1 VYVILYKITFLLT
14 NLFTM
19 KGYIMDKKILL
30 GGAAALILAGGLYA
44 TPASANIELSIGGEA
59 QVMASMSDTCFT
71 AASNTTLEAF
81 IESISG
87 ASDTADDEAAI
98 NTYLATSIFS
108 GMAHNAAAVN
118 TTSTAVAAVEKVY
131 YDHSAEEEAS
141 HHDLVI
147 VQNSSALATG
157 DILLQAATAA
167 VADTDFSLSAISF
180 ATDPCAGADP
190 DNPVLGFKK
199 EITIEAGGT
208 LANGLSVTFADKI
221 DLTDVAG
228 EQGAF
233 ELDLSGA
240 FGSLKIKDGASGG
253 VDAVLL
259 DKFDIDVAGDN
270 LGKFKTET
278 AGTDGTGLLYG
289 VPSMGAMDIYVSY
302 APNSDDS
309 GYDTAGYTDTFG
321 FGAVYNGDITVAAGI
336 ESASANAAA
345 NCSGIAASGL
355 AAGTAADTMDAIY
368 GGTSCGDQ
376 TLTYVGAEMA
386 VADMTIKAGY
396 NLLDTDEADTTGM
409 GLGLSTAVGGY
420 DLDINYRNTVKEY
433 LVGGFED
440 TQSIIGVSLGTA
452 LGDGV
457 DMKFQFSQN
466 DVDLAS
472 QATARGG
479 NDSTSDYFA
488 EASMTVGF

>member
-1 VYVILYKITFLLT
+1 
-14 NLFTM
+14 
-19 KGYIMDKKILL
+19 MDKKILL
-30 GGAAALILAGGLYA
+30 GGAAALIMAGGVYA
-44 TPASANIELSIGGEA
+44 TPASASIELSLGGEA

-71 AASNTTLEAF
+71 AASDTDLEAF
-81 IESISG
+81 L
-87 ASDTADDEAAI
+87 EAADSTAITDTEAGI
-98 NTYLATSIFS
+98 NTYLATLTAMS
-108 GMAHNAAAVN
+108 HNAAAVTAADEAVTGVWYDASATN
-118 TTSTAVAAVEKVY
+118 TATGTAGT
-131 YDHSAEEEAS
+131 
-141 HHDLVI
+141 
-147 VQNSSALATG
+147 ATG
-157 DILLQAATAA
+157 DQVIIAAASDVARNSNA
-167 VADTDFSLSAISF
+167 VSF
-180 ATDPCAGADP
+180 AADPCSGADP

-302 APNSDDS
+302 APNSGDS
-309 GYDTAGYTDTFG
+309 GYDTADYTDTFG
-321 FGAVYNGDITVAAGI
+321 FGMVYNGDITVAAGI
-336 ESASANAAA
+336 ESASANASA
-345 NCSGIAASGL
+345 NCAGL
-355 AAGTAADTMDAIY
+355 AAGGLDSVATAADLMNAVY
-368 GGTSCGDQ
+368 GGESCGDQ
-376 TLTYVGAEMA
+376 TLTYVGAEMG

-409 GLGLSTAVGGY
+409 GLGLSTSVGGY

-440 TQSIIGVSLGTA
+440 EQSIIGVSLGTA

-472 QATARGG
+472 QATAFGG

>member
-1 VYVILYKITFLLT
+1 
-14 NLFTM
+14 
-19 KGYIMDKKILL
+19 MDKKILL
-30 GGAAALILAGGLYA
+30 GGAAAVIMVGGVYA
-44 TPASANIELSIGGEA
+44 TPASASIELSLGGEA

-71 AASNTTLEAF
+71 AASDTDLEAF
-81 IESISG
+81 L
-87 ASDTADDEAAI
+87 EAADSTAVTDTEAGI
-98 NTYLATSIFS
+98 NTYLATLTAMS
-108 GMAHNAAAVN
+108 HNAAAVTAADEAVTGVWYDASATN
-118 TTSTAVAAVEKVY
+118 TATGTAGT
-131 YDHSAEEEAS
+131 
-141 HHDLVI
+141 
-147 VQNSSALATG
+147 ATG
-157 DILLQAATAA
+157 DQVIIAAAA
-167 VADTDFSLSAISF
+167 DVARNSNAVSF
-180 ATDPCAGADP
+180 AADPCSGADP
-190 DNPVLGFKK
+190 DNPVLSFKK
-199 EITIEAGGT
+199 EIEFEASGT

-309 GYDTAGYTDTFG
+309 GYDTASYTDTFG
-321 FGAVYNGDITVAAGI
+321 FGMVYNGDITVAAGI

-345 NCSGIAASGL
+345 NCAGV
-355 AAGTAADTMDAIY
+355 AAGGLDAAIGAAALMDAVY
-368 GGTSCGDQ
+368 GGESCGDQ
-376 TLTYVGAEMA
+376 TLTYVGAEMG
-386 VADMTIKAGY
+386 VSDMTIKAGY

-420 DLDINYRNTVKEY
+420 DLEINYRNTVKEY

-440 TQSIIGVSLGTA
+440 EQSIIGVSLETA

-457 DMKFQFSQN
+457 DMKVQFSQN

-472 QATARGG
+472 QATAFGG

>member
-1 VYVILYKITFLLT
+1 
-14 NLFTM
+14 
-19 KGYIMDKKILL
+19 MDKKILL
-30 GGAAALILAGGLYA
+30 GGAAALIMAGGVYA
-44 TPASANIELSIGGEA
+44 TPASASIELSLGGEA

-71 AASNTTLEAF
+71 AASDTDLEAF
-81 IESISG
+81 L
-87 ASDTADDEAAI
+87 EAADSTAVTDTEAGI
-98 NTYLATSIFS
+98 NTYLATLTAMS
-108 GMAHNAAAVN
+108 HNAAAVTAADEAVTGVWFDASGTN
-118 TTSTAVAAVEKVY
+118 T
-131 YDHSAEEEAS
+131 
-141 HHDLVI
+141 
-147 VQNSSALATG
+147 ATG
-157 DILLQAATAA
+157 TAGTASGDQVIIAASADVARNSNA
-167 VADTDFSLSAISF
+167 VSF
-180 ATDPCAGADP
+180 AADPCSGADP

-278 AGTDGTGLLYG
+278 AGTDGTGILYG

-309 GYDTAGYTDTFG
+309 GYDTASYTDTFG
-321 FGAVYNGDITVAAGI
+321 FGMVYNGDITVAAGI

-345 NCSGIAASGL
+345 NCAGV
-355 AAGTAADTMDAIY
+355 AAGGLDAAIGAAALMDAVY
-368 GGTSCGDQ
+368 GGESCGDQ

-440 TQSIIGVSLGTA
+440 EQSIIGVSLGTA

-457 DMKFQFSQN
+457 DMKIQFSQN

-472 QATARGG
+472 QATAFGG

>member
-1 VYVILYKITFLLT
+1 
-14 NLFTM
+14 
-19 KGYIMDKKILL
+19 MDKKILL
-30 GGAAALILAGGLYA
+30 GGAAAVIMVGGVYA
-44 TPASANIELSIGGEA
+44 TPASASIELSLGGEA
-59 QVMASMSDTCFT
+59 QVLASMSDTCFT
-71 AASNTTLEAF
+71 AASDTDLEAF
-81 IESISG
+81 L
-87 ASDTADDEAAI
+87 EAADSTAVTDTEAGI
-98 NTYLATSIFS
+98 NTYLATLTAMS
-108 GMAHNAAAVN
+108 HNAAAVTAADEAVTGVWFDASGTN
-118 TTSTAVAAVEKVY
+118 TATGTAGT
-131 YDHSAEEEAS
+131 
-141 HHDLVI
+141 
-147 VQNSSALATG
+147 ATG
-157 DILLQAATAA
+157 DQVIIAASADVARNSNA
-167 VADTDFSLSAISF
+167 VSF
-180 ATDPCAGADP
+180 AADPCSGADP

-309 GYDTAGYTDTFG
+309 GYDTASYTDTFG
-321 FGAVYNGDITVAAGI
+321 FGMVYNGDITVAAGI

-345 NCSGIAASGL
+345 NCAGV
-355 AAGTAADTMDAIY
+355 AAGGLDAAIGAAALMDAVY
-368 GGTSCGDQ
+368 GGESCGDQ
-376 TLTYVGAEMA
+376 TLTYVGAEMG

-409 GLGLSTAVGGY
+409 GIGLSTAVGGY
-420 DLDINYRNTVKEY
+420 DLDINYRSTVKEY
-433 LVGGFED
+433 LIGGFED
-440 TQSIIGVSLGTA
+440 EQSIIGVSLGTA

-472 QATARGG
+472 QATAFGG

>member
-1 VYVILYKITFLLT
+1 
-14 NLFTM
+14 M
-19 KGYIMDKKILL
+19 
-30 GGAAALILAGGLYA
+30 
-44 TPASANIELSIGGEA
+44 
-59 QVMASMSDTCFT
+59 
-71 AASNTTLEAF
+71 
-81 IESISG
+81 
-87 ASDTADDEAAI
+87 
-98 NTYLATSIFS
+98 
-108 GMAHNAAAVN
+108 
-118 TTSTAVAAVEKVY
+118 
-131 YDHSAEEEAS
+131 
-141 HHDLVI
+141 
-147 VQNSSALATG
+147 
-157 DILLQAATAA
+157 ATAA
-167 VADTDFSLSAISF
+167 DVARNSNAVSF
-180 ATDPCAGADP
+180 AADPCSGNDP

-259 DKFDIDVAGDN
+259 DKFDLDVAGDN

-309 GYDTAGYTDTFG
+309 GYDTASYTDTFG
-321 FGAVYNGDITVAAGI
+321 FGMVYNGDITVAAGI

-345 NCSGIAASGL
+345 NCAGV
-355 AAGTAADTMDAIY
+355 AAGGLDAAIGAAALMDAVY
-368 GGTSCGDQ
+368 GGESCGDQ
-376 TLTYVGAEMA
+376 TLTYVGAEMG

-409 GLGLSTAVGGY
+409 GLGLSTSVGGY

-440 TQSIIGVSLGTA
+440 EQSIIGVSLGTA

-472 QATARGG
+472 QATAFGG

>member
-1 VYVILYKITFLLT
+1 
-14 NLFTM
+14 
-19 KGYIMDKKILL
+19 MDKKILL
-30 GGAAALILAGGLYA
+30 GGAAALIMAGGVYA
-44 TPASANIELSIGGEA
+44 TPASASIELSLGGEA

-71 AASNTTLEAF
+71 AASDTDLEAF
-81 IESISG
+81 L
-87 ASDTADDEAAI
+87 EAADSTAVTDTEAGI
-98 NTYLATSIFS
+98 NTYLATLTAMS
-108 GMAHNAAAVN
+108 HNAAAVTAADEAVTGVWFDASGTN
-118 TTSTAVAAVEKVY
+118 T
-131 YDHSAEEEAS
+131 
-141 HHDLVI
+141 
-147 VQNSSALATG
+147 ATG
-157 DILLQAATAA
+157 TAGTASGDQVIIAASADVARNSNA
-167 VADTDFSLSAISF
+167 VSF
-180 ATDPCAGADP
+180 AADPCSGADP

-278 AGTDGTGLLYG
+278 AGTDGTGILYG

-309 GYDTAGYTDTFG
+309 GYDTASYTDTFG
-321 FGAVYNGDITVAAGI
+321 FGMVYNGDITVAAGI

-345 NCSGIAASGL
+345 NCAGVA
-355 AAGTAADTMDAIY
+355 AAGLDAAIGAAALMDAVY
-368 GGTSCGDQ
+368 GGESCGDQ

-440 TQSIIGVSLGTA
+440 EQSIIGVSLGTA

-457 DMKFQFSQN
+457 DMKIQFSQN

-472 QATARGG
+472 QATAFGG

>member
-14 NLFTM
+14 YLFTM

-30 GGAAALILAGGLYA
+30 GGAAAVIMAGGVYA
-44 TPASANIELSIGGEA
+44 TPASASIELSLGGEA

-71 AASNTTLEAF
+71 AATATDLEAF
-81 IESISG
+81 LE
-87 ASDTADDEAAI
+87 AADATAVTDDEAGI
-98 NTYLATSIFS
+98 NTYLATLTAMS
-108 GMAHNAAAVN
+108 HNAAAVTAADEAVTGVWFDASGTN
-118 TTSTAVAAVEKVY
+118 TATGTAGT
-131 YDHSAEEEAS
+131 
-141 HHDLVI
+141 
-147 VQNSSALATG
+147 ATG
-157 DILLQAATAA
+157 DQVIIAASADVARNSNA
-167 VADTDFSLSAISF
+167 VSF
-180 ATDPCAGADP
+180 AADPCAGADP

-321 FGAVYNGDITVAAGI
+321 FGMVYNGDITVAAGI

-345 NCSGIAASGL
+345 NCAGVA
-355 AAGTAADTMDAIY
+355 AAGLDAAIGAAALMDAVY
-368 GGTSCGDQ
+368 GGESCGDQ
-376 TLTYVGAEMA
+376 TLTYVGAEMG

-409 GLGLSTAVGGY
+409 GLGLSTSVGGY

-440 TQSIIGVSLGTA
+440 EQSIIGVSLGTA

-472 QATARGG
+472 QATAFGG

>member
-1 VYVILYKITFLLT
+1 
-14 NLFTM
+14 
-19 KGYIMDKKILL
+19 MDKKILL
-30 GGAAALILAGGLYA
+30 GGAAALIMAGGVYA
-44 TPASANIELSIGGEA
+44 TPASASIELSLGGEA

-71 AASNTTLEAF
+71 AASDTDLEAF
-81 IESISG
+81 L
-87 ASDTADDEAAI
+87 EAADSTAVTDTEAGI
-98 NTYLATSIFS
+98 NTYLATLTAMS
-108 GMAHNAAAVN
+108 HNAAAVTAADEAVTGVWFDASGTN
-118 TTSTAVAAVEKVY
+118 TATGTAGT
-131 YDHSAEEEAS
+131 
-141 HHDLVI
+141 
-147 VQNSSALATG
+147 ATG
-157 DILLQAATAA
+157 DQVIIAASADVARNSNA
-167 VADTDFSLSAISF
+167 VSF
-180 ATDPCAGADP
+180 AADPCSGADP

-278 AGTDGTGLLYG
+278 AGTDGTGILYG

-309 GYDTAGYTDTFG
+309 GYDTASYTDTFG
-321 FGAVYNGDITVAAGI
+321 FGMVYNGDITVAAGI

-345 NCSGIAASGL
+345 NCAGVA
-355 AAGTAADTMDAIY
+355 AAGLDAAIGAAALMDAVY
-368 GGTSCGDQ
+368 GGESCGDQ

-440 TQSIIGVSLGTA
+440 EQSIIGVSLGTA

-457 DMKFQFSQN
+457 DMKIQFSQN

-472 QATARGG
+472 QATAFGG

>member
-1 VYVILYKITFLLT
+1 
-14 NLFTM
+14 
-19 KGYIMDKKILL
+19 MDKKILL
-30 GGAAALILAGGLYA
+30 GGAAALIMAGGVYA
-44 TPASANIELSIGGEA
+44 TPASANIELSLGGEA

-71 AASNTTLEAF
+71 AASDTDLEAF
-81 IESISG
+81 L
-87 ASDTADDEAAI
+87 EAADATAVTDTEAGI
-98 NTYLATSIFS
+98 NTYLATLTAMS
-108 GMAHNAAAVN
+108 HNAAAVTAADETVTGVWYDASGTN
-118 TTSTAVAAVEKVY
+118 T
-131 YDHSAEEEAS
+131 
-141 HHDLVI
+141 
-147 VQNSSALATG
+147 ATG
-157 DILLQAATAA
+157 TAGTASGDQVIIAASADVARNSNA
-167 VADTDFSLSAISF
+167 VSF
-180 ATDPCAGADP
+180 AADPCAGADP

-240 FGSLKIKDGASGG
+240 FGSLKIKDGASSGI
-253 VDAVLL
+253 DAVLL

-278 AGTDGTGLLYG
+278 AGTDGTGILYG

-302 APNSDDS
+302 APNSGDS
-309 GYDTAGYTDTFG
+309 GYDTADYTDTFG

-345 NCSGIAASGL
+345 NCAGV
-355 AAGTAADTMDAIY
+355 AAGGLDAAIGAAALMDAVY
-368 GGTSCGDQ
+368 GGESCGDQ
-376 TLTYVGAEMA
+376 TLTYVGAEMG
-386 VADMTIKAGY
+386 VADMTIQAGY
-396 NLLDTDEADTTGM
+396 QLLDTDEADTTGL
-409 GLGLSTAVGGY
+409 GIGLSTSVGGY

-440 TQSIIGVSLGTA
+440 EQSIIGVSLGTA

-472 QATARGG
+472 QATAFGG

>member
-1 VYVILYKITFLLT
+1 
-14 NLFTM
+14 M

-30 GGAAALILAGGLYA
+30 GGAAALIMAGGVYA
-44 TPASANIELSIGGEA
+44 TPASASIELSLGGEA

-71 AASNTTLEAF
+71 AATATDLEAF
-81 IESISG
+81 LE
-87 ASDTADDEAAI
+87 AADATAVTDDEAGI
-98 NTYLATSIFS
+98 NTYLATLTAMS
-108 GMAHNAAAVN
+108 HNAAAVTAADEAVTGVWFDASGTN
-118 TTSTAVAAVEKVY
+118 TATGTAGT
-131 YDHSAEEEAS
+131 
-141 HHDLVI
+141 
-147 VQNSSALATG
+147 ATG
-157 DILLQAATAA
+157 DQVIIAASADVARNSNA
-167 VADTDFSLSAISF
+167 VSF
-180 ATDPCAGADP
+180 AADPCAGADP

-321 FGAVYNGDITVAAGI
+321 FGMVYNGDITVAAGI

-345 NCSGIAASGL
+345 NCAGV
-355 AAGTAADTMDAIY
+355 AAGGLDAAIGAAALMDAVY
-368 GGTSCGDQ
+368 GGESCGDQ
-376 TLTYVGAEMA
+376 TLTYVGAEMG

-409 GLGLSTAVGGY
+409 GLGLSTTVGGY

-440 TQSIIGVSLGTA
+440 EQSIIGVSLGTA

-472 QATARGG
+472 QATAFGG

>member
-1 VYVILYKITFLLT
+1 
-14 NLFTM
+14 
-19 KGYIMDKKILL
+19 MDKKILL
-30 GGAAALILAGGLYA
+30 GGAAAVIMAGGVYA
-44 TPASANIELSIGGEA
+44 TPASASIELSLGGEA

-71 AASNTTLEAF
+71 AASDTDLEAF
-81 IESISG
+81 L
-87 ASDTADDEAAI
+87 EAADSTAVTDTEAGI
-98 NTYLATSIFS
+98 NTYLATLTAMS
-108 GMAHNAAAVN
+108 HNAAAV
-118 TTSTAVAAVEKVY
+118 TAASEAVVAVWA
-131 YDHSAEEEAS
+131 APATAS
-141 HHDLVI
+141 NGVPF
-147 VQNSSALATG
+147 SSASSTLYTTELVAT
-157 DILLQAATAA
+157 
-167 VADTDFSLSAISF
+167 VADVARNSNAVSF
-180 ATDPCAGADP
+180 AADPCSGNDP

-221 DLTDVAG
+221 DLTSVAG
-228 EQGAF
+228 EEGAF

-309 GYDTAGYTDTFG
+309 GYDTASYTDTFG
-321 FGAVYNGDITVAAGI
+321 FGMVYNGDITVAAGI

-345 NCSGIAASGL
+345 NCAGVA
-355 AAGTAADTMDAIY
+355 AAGLDAAIGAAALMDAVY
-368 GGTSCGDQ
+368 GGESCGDQ
-376 TLTYVGAEMA
+376 TLTYVGAEMG

-409 GLGLSTAVGGY
+409 GLGLSTSVGGY

-440 TQSIIGVSLGTA
+440 EQSIIGVSLGTA

-472 QATARGG
+472 QATAFGG

>member
-14 NLFTM
+14 YLFTM

-30 GGAAALILAGGLYA
+30 GGAAALILAGGVYA
-44 TPASANIELSIGGEA
+44 TPASANIELSLGGEA

-71 AASNTTLEAF
+71 AASNGTLESLL
-81 IESISG
+81 EGVSG

-118 TTSTAVAAVEKVY
+118 ATSTAVAGVW
-131 YDHSAEEEAS
+131 YDASATNTATGT
-141 HHDLVI
+141 
-147 VQNSSALATG
+147 AGTATG
-157 DILLQAATAA
+157 DTVIVAK
-167 VADTDFSLSAISF
+167 VADTDYSVSAVTF
-180 ATDPCAGADP
+180 AADPCAGADP

-321 FGAVYNGDITVAAGI
+321 FGMVYNGDITVAAGI

-345 NCSGIAASGL
+345 NCAGIAASGL
-355 AAGTAADTMDAIY
+355 AGGTAADIIDAVY
-368 GGTSCGDQ
+368 GGESCGDQ

-409 GLGLSTAVGGY
+409 GLGLSTNVGGY
-420 DLDINYRNTVKEY
+420 DLDINYRNTTKEY
-433 LVGGFED
+433 LVGGLED
-440 TQSIIGVSLGTA
+440 EQSIIGFSLGTA

-472 QATARGG
+472 QATAFGG

>member
-1 VYVILYKITFLLT
+1 
-14 NLFTM
+14 
-19 KGYIMDKKILL
+19 MDKKILL
-30 GGAAALILAGGLYA
+30 GGAAALIMAGGVYA
-44 TPASANIELSIGGEA
+44 TPASANIELSLGGEA

-71 AASNTTLEAF
+71 AASDTDLEAF
-81 IESISG
+81 L
-87 ASDTADDEAAI
+87 EAADATAVTDTEAGI
-98 NTYLATSIFS
+98 NTYLATLTAMS
-108 GMAHNAAAVN
+108 HNAAAVTAADETVTGVWYDASGTN
-118 TTSTAVAAVEKVY
+118 T
-131 YDHSAEEEAS
+131 
-141 HHDLVI
+141 
-147 VQNSSALATG
+147 ATG
-157 DILLQAATAA
+157 TAGTASGDQVIIAASADVARNSNA
-167 VADTDFSLSAISF
+167 VSF
-180 ATDPCAGADP
+180 AADPCSGADP

-240 FGSLKIKDGASGG
+240 FGSLKIKDGASSGI
-253 VDAVLL
+253 DAVLL

-278 AGTDGTGLLYG
+278 AGTDGTGILYG

-302 APNSDDS
+302 APNSGDS
-309 GYDTAGYTDTFG
+309 GYDTADYTDTFG

-345 NCSGIAASGL
+345 NCAGV
-355 AAGTAADTMDAIY
+355 AAGGLDAAIGAAALMDAVY
-368 GGTSCGDQ
+368 GGESCGDQ
-376 TLTYVGAEMA
+376 TLTYVGAEMG
-386 VADMTIKAGY
+386 VADMTIQAGY
-396 NLLDTDEADTTGM
+396 QLLDTDEADTTGL
-409 GLGLSTAVGGY
+409 GIGLSTSVGGY

-440 TQSIIGVSLGTA
+440 EQSIIGVSLGTA

-472 QATARGG
+472 QATAFGG